1 MAVVTATG
9 PSPDVARGGRP
20 ALDWGFAFGAE
31 LRWLG
36 IQHSPSFVGEPQC
49 NGVIERFMRTLK
61 EQCLWLHRFT
71 DLAHAE
77 REIAA
82 FVERYNAEWLVE
94 RHGHC
99 TPREVRAKMQAAA

>member
-1 MAVVTATG
+1 MTLGIVNSSSLERDLVSTNPGQLQRYAFG
-9 PSPDVARGGRP
+9 RLGKDVARGLTVRT
-20 ALDWGFAFGAE
+20 DWGPQYTAHAFGAE

-71 DLAHAE
+71 DLA
-77 REIAA
+77 
-82 FVERYNAEWLVE
+82 
-94 RHGHC
+94 
-99 TPREVRAKMQAAA
+99 